1 MRVRLA
7 LALLG
12 VAAMVMGSG
21 CASTRPTTIQGQDT
35 LSAQVNE
42 AVALF
47 KSRNPGII
55 PFFENSY
62 GYAVFPQV
70 TKGAWIVG
78 TAFGRGEA
86 FAQGTK
92 VGYCS
97 LSQATLGFS
106 FGGEFFREIIFFQD
120 EYDLERFATENFAFS
135 GQMTAVALTA
145 GAAVKVDYQNG
156 MAVFVMPQAGL
167 MVDASMGGQAFEYEP
182 ILLTQY

>member
-1 MRVRLA
+1 MNGRLA
-7 LALLG
+7 LMLLC
-12 VAAMVMGSG
+12 VATMGMG
-21 CASTRPTTIQGQDT
+21 CAAPRPSTIQGQDS
-35 LSAQVNE
+35 LSAQVRE

-47 KSRNPGII
+47 KSRNPGIL

-78 TAFGRGEA
+78 GAFGRGEA
-86 FAQGTK
+86 FARGTK

-106 FGGEFFREIIFFQD
+106 FGGEYFREIIFFRD
-120 EYDLERFATENFAFS
+120 ELDLERFATENFAFS

-145 GAAVKVDYQNG
+145 GAAVKTDYKDG

-182 ILLTQY
+182 ILLAR